1 MKALVSNDFSTSPDA
16 EAPDGPQW
24 QGSALLRPGIL
35 AFAGEILPTELHA
48 HHAVQVVAACT
59 PVVIV
64 DGSGVRRQ
72 GTHIIV
78 PTDAPHRVCV
88 GATHGIAVYLD
99 PETVAGA
106 AADRRAHLHGWAQP
120 LSVDPADAP
129 GVDRTHTPG
138 VDRTHTPGV
147 DRTQRQLA
155 GHVADV
161 LADLLRDNAAPSTD
175 DRQGVV
181 AAALQLLP
189 DLVRDG
195 SVRGSDVARQLGISA
210 TRLTHLFTEQVGI
223 PLRRYIL
230 WLRLHIAMTRVM
242 AGDDV
247 TTAAAAA
254 GFTDSAH
261 LTRTCRRTFGLPPSM
276 MSREVDWDIGL

>member
-1 MKALVSNDFSTSPDA
+1 MKALVSNDFSTSSDA

-48 HHAVQVVAACT
+48 HHAVQIVAACT
-59 PVVIV
+59 PVVVV

-88 GATHGIAVYLD
+88 GAAHGIAVYLD

-120 LSVDPADAP
+120 LSVDPARTP
-129 GVDRTHTPG
+129 SVDSTPG
-138 VDRTHTPGV
+138 
-147 DRTQRQLA
+147 QLA

-161 LADLLRDNAAPSTD
+161 LADLLRNNPAPSAD

-276 MSREVDWDIGL
+276 MSRDVDWDIGL